1 MDYHKQKSKI
11 ENMLRASPIA
21 KIPSEKVQISML
33 ETVFLYTL
41 HQLSIILLSVLF
53 TYYFSE
59 FFFFFFQR
67 IRERKNQY
75 FIDGVAIPVAQ
86 KVFWLVWRKMAD
98 TSLVC

>member
-59 FFFFFFQR
+59 FFFFFFKT
-67 IRERKNQY
+67 I
-75 FIDGVAIPVAQ
+75 I
-86 KVFWLVWRKMAD
+86 
-98 TSLVC
+98 

>member
-53 TYYFSE
+53 T
-59 FFFFFFQR
+59 